1 MPANTIFDSSID
13 FESSSLLQGDGQ
25 VGFLSGHQSSAAIRE
40 ESNDTLNNWRKSS
53 HDINNPPDNDL
64 SSSTILSL
72 APPSSSSSSLSFA
85 GKRSSSDAENTHS
98 TKKAKLEDEDC
109 VLFGPIPTS
118 ISFSAVPHRSN
129 DLIMDDEAI
138 FEELERI
145 TSNDNDTFFPISP
158 PSSPI
163 LSHIAHDFELDD
175 DFILFP

>member
-40 ESNDTLNNWRKSS
+40 ESNNTLNNWRKSS

-64 SSSTILSL
+64 SSSIILSL
-72 APPSSSSSSLSFA
+72 APSSSSSSSFT
-85 GKRSSSDAENTHS
+85 GKRSSSDAENTHP
-98 TKKAKLEDEDC
+98 TKKTKLEDEDC

-118 ISFSAVPHRSN
+118 ISFSPVPHRSN
-129 DLIMDDEAI
+129 DLLMDDEAI
-138 FEELERI
+138 FEELEKI
-145 TSNDNDTFFPISP
+145 TSNDNDTFSPISP